1 VVVGAELVSW
11 SAVMTLRD
19 AGCARVLMTTT
30 YPSPESY
37 AAFNIAGR
45 ALFGVPVATR
55 TRTTRVIG
63 HGRVTGVE
71 IEDTDSGD
79 QRVIDCDTVVF
90 TGDWI
95 PDHELARG
103 AGIGLDA
110 ATKGPLVDTALRTIQ
125 PGVFAAGNVLHAVG
139 HRQNGRVISTKRLP
153 WPASPGRVFR
163 IPASMLTGVDATGGR
178 RHDRHHR

>member
-1 VVVGAELVSW
+1 MVVGAELVSW

-19 AGCARVLMTTT
+19 AGCTPVLMTMT

-63 HGRVTGVE
+63 HGRVTGVV

-103 AGIGLDA
+103 AGLALDA
-110 ATKGPLVDTALRTIQ
+110 ATKGPLVDTGAAHHPARRVRRRLCPARGGT
-125 PGVFAAGNVLHAVG
+125 PPEWSGHLHEAAAMAGVAGAGLPDSRQHAD
-139 HRQNGRVISTKRLP
+139 RGRRHG
-153 WPASPGRVFR
+153 W
-163 IPASMLTGVDATGGR
+163 R

>member
-19 AGCARVLMTTT
+19 AGCTPVLMTMT

-79 QRVIDCDTVVF
+79 QRVIDCDTVVL

-103 AGIGLDA
+103 AGIALDA
-110 ATKGPLVDTALRTIQ
+110 ATKGPLVDTALRTSQ
-125 PGVFAAGNVLHAVG
+125 PRH
-139 HRQNGRVISTKRLP
+139 GR
-153 WPASPGRVFR
+153 
-163 IPASMLTGVDATGGR
+163 R
-178 RHDRHHR
+178 RHDRHHRWATCRVPQRTSSAYGRALELARADCGDG

>member
-1 VVVGAELVSW
+1 
-11 SAVMTLRD
+11 
-19 AGCARVLMTTT
+19 
-30 YPSPESY
+30 
-37 AAFNIAGR
+37 
-45 ALFGVPVATR
+45 
-55 TRTTRVIG
+55 VIG
-63 HGRVTGVE
+63 HGRVTGVV
-71 IEDTDSGD
+71 IEDTDNGD

-95 PDHELARG
+95 PDHEWARG
-103 AGIGLDA
+103 AGIALDA

-125 PGVFAAGNVLHAVG
+125 PGVFAAGYVLHAVG
-139 HRQNGRVISTKRLP
+139 HRQNGRVISTKRLQ

>member
-1 VVVGAELVSW
+1 VVGRFARGVVGAELVSW

-63 HGRVTGVE
+63 HGRVTGVV

-103 AGIGLDA
+103 AGIALDA
-110 ATKGPLVDTALRTIQ
+110 ATKGPSSTPRCAPSSPACHGSPEWSGHLHEAAAMA
-125 PGVFAAGNVLHAVG
+125 GVAGAGLPDSRQHAD
-139 HRQNGRVISTKRLP
+139 QGRRHG
-153 WPASPGRVFR
+153 W
-163 IPASMLTGVDATGGR
+163 R

>member
-1 VVVGAELVSW
+1 VVGRFARGVVGAELVSW

-19 AGCARVLMTTT
+19 AGCTPVLMTMT

-79 QRVIDCDTVVF
+79 RRVIDCDTVVV

-95 PDHELARG
+95 PDRELARG
-103 AGIGLDA
+103 AGIALDA
-110 ATKGPLVDTALRTIQ
+110 ATKGPLVDTARRTSQ
-125 PGVFAAGNVLHAVG
+125 PRHGRGVTIG
-139 HRQNGRVISTKRLP
+139 I
-153 WPASPGRVFR
+153 
-163 IPASMLTGVDATGGR
+163 TGGQHAACPSGR
-178 RHDRHHR
+178 PVLRVAHSS